1 MHPALSLEVVPFN
14 ILGKPSL
21 YLATSFVH
29 PAGYIFWFCLDL
41 VIHSQNVLLYSLDH
55 LIHSLDILFYS
66 PDLLFYSPAH
76 LFYSPD
82 FLIYSLDPLF

>member
-29 PAGYIFWFCLDL
+29 PAGYNFWFCPDL
-41 VIHSQNVLLYSLDH
+41 IIDSPNKLLYSPDH
-55 LIHSLDILFYS
+55 LIHSPDILY
-66 PDLLFYSPAH
+66 
-76 LFYSPD
+76 
-82 FLIYSLDPLF
+82 